1 MVKPGRKRLMTPDQL
16 KRALDILGL
25 SYEQAG
31 KRLDMSRQSLYR
43 MANGKQ
49 HLRKVTHWA
58 VLGLLGMLGPVSG
71 RAIEAETLAKE
82 IMRSE

>member
-1 MVKPGRKRLMTPDQL
+1 MVKPTRKHRMTPDQM
-16 KRALDILGL
+16 KRALEVLGL

-49 HLRKVTHWA
+49 HIRKVTHWA

-71 RAIEAETLAKE
+71 RALDAEGIAKE
-82 IMRSE
+82 IMREE